1 MDYTKPYTPPNLF
14 PVSPR
19 QDISPVVRPRGDPGE
34 NRFYSFVMLLNPWLI
49 GEKALT
55 GAQVHPPGSRL
66 CCVL

>member
-19 QDISPVVRPRGDPGE
+19 QDISPVDGPQGNPSE
-34 NRFYSFVMLLNPWLI
+34 YPFYSFVMLLNPWLI

-55 GAQVHPPGSRL
+55 AQAHPPDSRL
-66 CCVL
+66 CYVL